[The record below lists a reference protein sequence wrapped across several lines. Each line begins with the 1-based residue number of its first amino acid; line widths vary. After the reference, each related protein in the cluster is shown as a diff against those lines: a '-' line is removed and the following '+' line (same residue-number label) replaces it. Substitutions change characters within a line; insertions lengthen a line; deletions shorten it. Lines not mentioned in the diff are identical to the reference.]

1 MMFRFRRPPPR
12 ALASP
17 RAGSWFFAAALLAAV
32 VAVLIPPASLA
43 ADFTPDQRKAIES
56 IIHDYLTKNP
66 DVLLEA
72 LQAAEDKMKGD
83 AKDKAAQAL
92 STRRREIFED
102 PDTPVAGNPNGD
114 VSLVEFFDYRCPYCK
129 QVEPSLEALL
139 GEDRQLRLVYKE
151 FPVLGPESV
160 TASKAALAARKQGKY
175 DAFHRA
181 MMTIKGQINDT
192 AVYKTDDSVGF
203 AFENIAEEIARDE
216 ISDSLAMRDRLA
228 QPREAGLFEA
238 QITFEDLAHILADQE
253 LVEVLQIG
261 QAVEEQDALD
271 QLVGVLHLVER
282 GVVLAV
288 AELCDAPMAQ
298 HPRMQKI
305 LIDRGQ
311 LVLEHRIQMLDDGLV
326 APHCRPP
333 QGSGRSLNWKANARG
348 RKAINPRRPS
358 FLLIQPPLGAFG
370 GQRARTCRIA
380 AGSRRRGTP
389 SRPSS
394 PRQRYGD
401 EDRGR
406 SMHCTGIHT

>member
-17 RAGSWFFAAALLAAV
+17 RAGSWFLAVALLAAV

-192 AVYKTDDSVGF
+192 AVYKTAESVGVDVDRLKRDM
-203 AFENIAEEIARDE
+203 AAPEIARALKANTE
-216 ISDSLAMRDRLA
+216 LA
-228 QPREAGLFEA
+228 
-238 QITFEDLAHILADQE
+238 
-253 LVEVLQIG
+253 
-261 QAVEEQDALD
+261 DALD
-271 QLVGVLHLVER
+271 
-282 GVVLAV
+282 
-288 AELCDAPMAQ
+288 
-298 HPRMQKI
+298 I
-305 LIDRGQ
+305 
-311 LVLEHRIQMLDDGLV
+311 
-326 APHCRPP
+326 
-333 QGSGRSLNWKANARG
+333 
-348 RKAINPRRPS
+348 
-358 FLLIQPPLGAFG
+358 
-370 GQRARTCRIA
+370 
-380 AGSRRRGTP
+380 RGTP
-389 SRPSS
+389 GFIVGNEIVPGAIDLASLKQLIATARKK
-394 PRQRYGD
+394 
-401 EDRGR
+401 
-406 SMHCTGIHT
+406 

>member
-17 RAGSWFFAAALLAAV
+17 RAGSWFLAVALLAAV

-66 DVLLEA
+66 DVLLDA

-102 PDTPVAGNPNGD
+102 PDTPIAGNPNGD

-181 MMTIKGQINDT
+181 MMTLKGQINDT
-192 AVYKTDDSVGF
+192 AVYKTAESVGVDVDRLKRDM
-203 AFENIAEEIARDE
+203 AAPEIARALKANTE
-216 ISDSLAMRDRLA
+216 LA
-228 QPREAGLFEA
+228 
-238 QITFEDLAHILADQE
+238 
-253 LVEVLQIG
+253 
-261 QAVEEQDALD
+261 DALD
-271 QLVGVLHLVER
+271 
-282 GVVLAV
+282 
-288 AELCDAPMAQ
+288 
-298 HPRMQKI
+298 I
-305 LIDRGQ
+305 
-311 LVLEHRIQMLDDGLV
+311 
-326 APHCRPP
+326 
-333 QGSGRSLNWKANARG
+333 
-348 RKAINPRRPS
+348 
-358 FLLIQPPLGAFG
+358 
-370 GQRARTCRIA
+370 
-380 AGSRRRGTP
+380 RGTP
-389 SRPSS
+389 GFIVGNEIVPGAIDLASLKQLIATARKK
-394 PRQRYGD
+394 
-401 EDRGR
+401 
-406 SMHCTGIHT
+406 